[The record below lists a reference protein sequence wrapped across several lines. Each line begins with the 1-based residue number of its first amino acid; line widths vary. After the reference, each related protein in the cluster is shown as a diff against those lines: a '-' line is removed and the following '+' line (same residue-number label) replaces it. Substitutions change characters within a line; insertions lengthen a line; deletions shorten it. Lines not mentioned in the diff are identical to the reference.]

1 MAGEDVSQERWKFHL
16 LMIAL
21 AALVIGAAFFSLVR
35 AYLMSLFL
43 AAVFSAL
50 AAPIYRKVYSLTGDR
65 ENLSVAITLGL
76 LSVGVL
82 FPLSAVVVLGVQQAS
97 TVAGNVSAW
106 IDRIDLAAMQAS
118 VPDWLPFQ
126 VDLVELGATVAA
138 RVAEAAGQ
146 IANLFVGLL
155 SQATRG
161 TAVFFL
167 NLFILVY
174 AMVFFL
180 PQKRNML
187 EQLLAHSGLPT
198 SVQDALSQRAVSIS
212 RATIKGTVVIGIVQ
226 GILGGAGFWMF
237 GLPGGAF
244 WGCVMAVLSVIPGVG
259 PPLVLIPGIIVLFAA
274 GEAANAVGL
283 AVWTAVVVTTVDNF
297 LRPVLVGRDT
307 KMPDLLVLISTF
319 GGLAAFGAAGLVAGP
334 VIAGLFVTIWSAL
347 ERQLEANGLTER
359 QGPEPEYD
367 ARDLSGPENVPEE
380 ISKLRAELEELKQ
393 RG

>member
-1 MAGEDVSQERWKFHL
+1 MAGEDVSEERWKFHL

-21 AALVIGAAFFSLVR
+21 AALVIGAMFFSLIR
-35 AYLMSLFL
+35 PYLMSLFM
-43 AAVFSAL
+43 AAIVSAL

-65 ENLSVAITLGL
+65 TGLSVAITLVL

-82 FPLSAVVVLGVQQAS
+82 LPLSAVFVLGVQQAS
-97 TVAGNVSAW
+97 AVAGNVSAW
-106 IDRIDLAAMQAS
+106 IDKIDLTAMQAS

-146 IANLFVGLL
+146 IANFFVGIL
-155 SQATRG
+155 SQATKG

-187 EQLLAHSGLPT
+187 QQLLAHSGLPAT
-198 SVQDALSQRAVSIS
+198 VQEALAQRAVSIS

-226 GILGGAGFWMF
+226 GILGGGGFWLF

-259 PPLVLIPGIIVLFAA
+259 PPLVLIPGIVVLFAA

-319 GGLAAFGAAGLVAGP
+319 GGLAAFGAAGLVVGP
-334 VIAGLFVTIWSAL
+334 VIAGLFVTIWGAL
-347 ERQLEANGLTER
+347 EEQLEANGLHER
-359 QGPEPEYD
+359 QSP
-367 ARDLSGPENVPEE
+367 GPENDTPEPAGPDDAPNE
-380 ISKLRAELEELKQ
+380 ISRLQAELEELKRQ
-393 RG
+393 S